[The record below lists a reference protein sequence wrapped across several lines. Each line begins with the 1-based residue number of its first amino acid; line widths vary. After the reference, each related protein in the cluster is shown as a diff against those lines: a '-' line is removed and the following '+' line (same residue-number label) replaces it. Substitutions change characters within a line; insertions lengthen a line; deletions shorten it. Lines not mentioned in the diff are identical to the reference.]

1 MSLASLY
8 ENPVQNIYD
17 VKTHADGP
25 AGSLPLTGEMLRQ
38 RPSGDIFGM
47 TLAAGMGWKPEDVL
61 GPDVLIISTLGG
73 MRNPDGTPQ
82 ALGLHVG
89 HWELGL
95 QVAAASGEIRK
106 EGGKPY
112 ATYVTDPCDGRSQ
125 GTTGMFDSLPFRND
139 AAMVFRRHIR
149 SLPTCRALIGIASC
163 DKGLPATMMAL
174 ASMHD
179 LPAVLVPGG
188 STLPP
193 TRGEDL
199 GKVQTIGARYSQNE
213 LSLEDAARLGCSSC
227 ASAGGGCQFLGTAG
241 TSQVVSEGLGLALP
255 HTALAPSGE
264 PVWLEIGRMAAMAVL
279 NLARRGITSKDIVT
293 DKAIENAM
301 AVHAAFG
308 GSTNLLLHLPAIAH
322 AAGCRLPTV
331 ADWSRINRAVPR
343 LVSVLPNGPVYHPT
357 VRAFMAGGVPEV
369 MLHLRDL
376 GLIHL
381 DALTATGET
390 VGDNL
395 EWWEKSERRAR
406 FREMLRELDNVEPD
420 NVIMGPALARERG
433 LTSTI
438 TFPVGNIAPEGSVI
452 KSTAVD
458 PTVIDPDGVYRHTA
472 PIKVFTSERAAIK
485 AVKDGQIH
493 KGDMMVMAGC
503 GPCGT
508 VMEET
513 AQLTAA
519 LKYLSYGKY
528 VCLLTDARFSGFST
542 GACVGHIGPEALV
555 GGPLSKLRDG
565 DIVETIIDTVN
576 LEGSINFIGTD
587 PEHPL
592 SYEEGAK
599 VLAAREPHPG
609 LHPDPKLP
617 DDTRLWAALQ
627 AVSGGT
633 WRGSV
638 YDVDRI
644 IAVLDAGRKALAEQQ
659 Q

>member
-1 MSLASLY
+1 MSIDSLY
-8 ENPVQNIYD
+8 SAPQQDIYR

-25 AGSLPLTGEMLRQ
+25 DGSLPLTGDMLRQ

-47 TLAAGMGWKPEDVL
+47 TLNAGMGWNPADLL

-73 MRNPDGTPQ
+73 QRRSDGTPE

-95 QVAAASGEIRK
+95 QIAAAGEEIKK
-106 EGGKPY
+106 EKGVPF
-112 ATYVTDPCDGRSQ
+112 ASYVTDPCDGRTQ

-139 AAMVFRRHIR
+139 AAMVFRRQIR
-149 SLPTCRALIGIASC
+149 SLPTVKALIGVASC

-179 LPAVLVPGG
+179 LPSVLVPGG
-188 STLPP
+188 ATLPP
-193 TRGEDL
+193 THGEDL
-199 GKVQTIGARYSQNE
+199 GKVQTIGARYANNE
-213 LSLEDAARLGCSSC
+213 LSLEEASRLGCCAC
-227 ASAGGGCQFLGTAG
+227 ASSGGGCQFLGTAG
-241 TSQVVSEGLGLALP
+241 TSQVVAEGLGLALP

-264 PVWLEIGRMAAMAVL
+264 PVWVEIGRMAALAVL
-279 NLARRGITSKDIVT
+279 NLHRRGITAKDIVT

-322 AAGCRLPTV
+322 AAGCHVPTV
-331 ADWSRINRAVPR
+331 ADWSRVNRAVPR

-369 MLHLRDL
+369 MLHLRGL
-376 GLIHL
+376 GLLHL

-395 EWWEKSERRAR
+395 AWWETSERRTR
-406 FREMLRELDNVEPD
+406 FRSLLKELDNVEPD
-420 NVIMGPALARERG
+420 DVIMSPALARERG

-452 KSTAVD
+452 KSTAID
-458 PTVIDPDGVYRHTA
+458 PSVIDPDGVYRHTA
-472 PIKVFTSERAAIK
+472 AIKVFTAETAAIK
-485 AVKDGQIH
+485 AIKEGEIQ
-493 KGDMMVMAGC
+493 KGDMMVMIGG
-503 GPCGT
+503 GPSGT
-508 VMEET
+508 GMEET
-513 AQLTAA
+513 YQLTSS
-519 LKYLSYGKY
+519 LKHLSYGKH
-528 VCLLTDARFSGFST
+528 VCLLTDARFSGVST

-565 DIVETIIDTVN
+565 DIVEMIVDCRR
-576 LEGSINFIGTD
+576 LEGHINFIGTD
-587 PEHPL
+587 PAHPL
-592 SYEEGAK
+592 TSEEGAM
-599 VLAAREPHPG
+599 VLAGRTPHPD
-609 LHPDPKLP
+609 LKPAPQLP

-633 WRGSV
+633 WGGSV
-638 YDVDRI
+638 YDVDKI
-644 IAVLDAGRKALAEQQ
+644 IAVLEAGKKALAL
-659 Q
+659 